1 MNYSF
6 RIIPHTFV
14 FRTPGGTSRGVMTK
28 KKAWFVE
35 LTDASGIRGIGECS
49 VIENLTPDYQHDA
62 QYADDIQRLTAAWIA
77 AQFDSQI
84 LLNFPSIRFG
94 LETALTDLRS
104 GGTQRLFDT
113 AFTRGTE
120 SIRIN
125 GLIWMGS
132 PEYMK
137 QQIEAKLAAGFSC
150 LKLKIGAI
158 DWQNEHV
165 ILKELRASFPSHQ
178 LEIRVDANGAFSVAE
193 TPRLLDELAELSI
206 HSIEQPI
213 RAGQVDEL
221 AKLCQETP
229 CPIALDEEL
238 IGVNLP
244 TEKVKLLE
252 IIQPQFIILKPGLH
266 GGLSGTAEW
275 IAFAEERDINWW
287 ITSALESNVGLNAIA
302 QFASQY
308 ALHLPQGLGT
318 GQLYTENIPSPLELS
333 GEHLRFLPAQE
344 FDFSLLNKG

>member
-35 LTDASGIRGIGECS
+35 LTDASGIHGIGECS
-49 VIENLTPDYQHDA
+49 VIENLTPDYQHDT
-62 QYADDIQRLTAAWIA
+62 QYANDIQRLTAAWIA

-84 LLNFPSIRFG
+84 LLDFPSIRFG

-113 AFTRGTE
+113 AFTRGNE

-193 TPRLLDELAELSI
+193 APRLLDELAELSI

-252 IIQPQFIILKPGLH
+252 TIQPQFIILKPGLH
-266 GGLSGTAEW
+266 GGLTGTAEW
-275 IAFAEERDINWW
+275 IAFAGERYIDWW
-287 ITSALESNVGLNAIA
+287 ITSALESNVGLSAIA

-308 ALHLPQGLGT
+308 PLNLPQGLGT